1 MAQQSRLLALPRELR
16 NNIYSFNVMSE
27 GKVRA
32 KGAATTDVC
41 PFAVCSPLIL
51 SCTQIPDEYCED
63 FLANIF
69 GTESSIKIEVVVTAL
84 DFTPALNFLRN
95 LQPAQLAHIKAR
107 NVLDVLLVYPS
118 LHYSST
124 INEWSEYCKQEA
136 VTVLYTIDEKPS
148 SASDERD
155 GHRSEPLLRI
165 HHSEESRLRSALM
178 SAWMA
183 WHFGKL
189 RERIS
194 ESLRVPTSREAFSQ
208 RRLSKPEPV
217 SAAAKSASAITQT
230 IRRERRKRPARRRSQ
245 RPTLMVVVGGVRRW
259 REVVQP
265 EQTSRAVRA
274 ERKPELVL

>member
-1 MAQQSRLLALPRELR
+1 MAEQSRLHALPRELR
-16 NNIYSFNVMSE
+16 NNIYAFLVMGE
-27 GKVRA
+27 GRVRVKKA
-32 KGAATTDVC
+32 TAAAAC
-41 PFAVCSPLIL
+41 PFAISSPLIL
-51 SCTQIPDEYCED
+51 SCTQIHDEYCED

-69 GTESSIKIEVVVTAL
+69 GTESNIKIEVIVTAL

-95 LQPAQLAHIKAR
+95 LQPAQLAHIKAQ

-124 INEWSEYCKQEA
+124 MNEWSGYCKQEA
-136 VTVLYTIDEKPS
+136 VTVLYTIDDKRS
-148 SASDERD
+148 SASDERN

-165 HHSEESRLRSALM
+165 HHSEGPILRDALM

-183 WHFGKL
+183 WHLRKL
-189 RERIS
+189 REELS

-230 IRRERRKRPARRRSQ
+230 IHRKRRKRPARQSSL

-265 EQTSRAVRA
+265 E
-274 ERKPELVL
+274 